1 MTKSVLILFGYNYD
15 KTKDPQSLQV
25 LALFGMTS
33 RTLDC
38 PITGRAINAEI
49 RVAGSQLD
57 KRILL

>member
-1 MTKSVLILFGYNYD
+1 MTKSVLIFFGYNYD

-38 PITGRAINAEI
+38 PITGRPINAEI